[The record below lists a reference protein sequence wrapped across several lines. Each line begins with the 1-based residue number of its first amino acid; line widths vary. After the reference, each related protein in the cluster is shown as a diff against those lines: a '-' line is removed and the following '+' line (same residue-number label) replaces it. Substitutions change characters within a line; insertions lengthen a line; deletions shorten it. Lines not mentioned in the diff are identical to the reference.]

1 VIVYL
6 LWMRTA
12 IEKIIKNF
20 VLKDVSGADYS
31 VEVNQGDDNLELY
44 EIYIYLPHKTDREE
58 VLIIK
63 ERLERAL
70 SHLGLRGIFGGLYDY
85 KNQNK
90 FVINVR
96 GRYRP

>member
-1 VIVYL
+1 
-6 LWMRTA
+6 MRTA

-20 VLKDVSGADYS
+20 VLRDVSGSDYS
-31 VEVNQGDDNLELY
+31 VEANQVDDNLELY
-44 EIYIYLPHKTDREE
+44 EIYIYLPYKTPREE

-63 ERLERAL
+63 ERLERAI

-96 GRYRP
+96 GRYNPE

>member
-1 VIVYL
+1 
-6 LWMRTA
+6 MKNA

-20 VLKDVSGADYS
+20 VLRDVSGADFT
-31 VEVNQGDDNLELY
+31 VDANKADDDLELY
-44 EIYIYLPHKTDREE
+44 DIFIYLPYKTPREE
-58 VLIIK
+58 VLILK

-85 KNQNK
+85 KSHNK

-96 GRYRP
+96 GRYNSK